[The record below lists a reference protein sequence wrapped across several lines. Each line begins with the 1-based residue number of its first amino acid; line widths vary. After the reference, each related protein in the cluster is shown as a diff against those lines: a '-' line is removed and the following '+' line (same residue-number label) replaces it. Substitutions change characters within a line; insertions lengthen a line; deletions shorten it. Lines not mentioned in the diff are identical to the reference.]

1 MMNYNRSTG
10 WVREFSGVIAA
21 AVTPFS
27 PDGSLHLPRIPA
39 LVDLLVDHGAD
50 GIMVGG
56 TTGEF
61 VTMTP
66 DERVGALTT
75 FVKAVNG
82 RVPVVAHVGAA
93 DPYTTLMLT
102 KAAARLKVD
111 AVAAM
116 TPQFFPTTD
125 AAIEKYFTEVAQAVP
140 EIPLFVYEFPSRA
153 GNTTSP
159 RLLKR
164 LSKLPNL
171 AGIKVSTAHLKELMA
186 YMECAPDML
195 VICGNDDLQADF
207 IAGGGRAVVSGNAT
221 VFPEVIK
228 AVFRALSNGAE
239 GSSERQILADL
250 GKLSLAGAPDQ
261 LKVLLRDRGVDAG
274 VARCRTHIPSD
285 VQATGPLPQNI
296 VALLDD
302 LSGGHS

>member
-1 MMNYNRSTG
+1 
-10 WVREFSGVIAA
+10 
-21 AVTPFS
+21 
-27 PDGSLHLPRIPA
+27 
-39 LVDLLVDHGAD
+39 
-50 GIMVGG
+50 
-56 TTGEF
+56 
-61 VTMTP
+61 
-66 DERVGALTT
+66 
-75 FVKAVNG
+75 
-82 RVPVVAHVGAA
+82 
-93 DPYTTLMLT
+93 
-102 KAAARLKVD
+102 
-111 AVAAM
+111 
-116 TPQFFPTTD
+116 
-125 AAIEKYFTEVAQAVP
+125 
-140 EIPLFVYEFPSRA
+140 
-153 GNTTSP
+153 
-159 RLLKR
+159 
-164 LSKLPNL
+164 
-171 AGIKVSTAHLKELMA
+171 MA

>member
-1 MMNYNRSTG
+1 MTHYNRSTG
-10 WVREFSGVIAA
+10 WVHEFSGVIAA
-21 AVTPFS
+21 AVTPFA
-27 PDGSLHLPRIPA
+27 PDGSLDRARIPA
-39 LVDLLVDHGAD
+39 LVDLLVEHGAD

-93 DPYTTLMLT
+93 DPYTTLKLT
-102 KAAARLKVD
+102 KAAARLNVD

-116 TPQFFPTTD
+116 TPQFFPATD
-125 AAIEKYFTEVAQAVP
+125 AAIEKYFTDVSEAAP

-171 AGIKVSTAHLKELMA
+171 AGIKVSSEHIKELMA
-186 YMECAPDML
+186 YMECGPDML

-221 VFPEVIK
+221 VYPEVSK
-228 AVFRALSNGAE
+228 AVFRALVNGAE
-239 GSSERQILADL
+239 GSAARAILADL
-250 GKLSLAGAPDQ
+250 GRLSLAGAPDR
-261 LKVLLRDRGVDAG
+261 LKALLRDRGIDAG

-285 VQATGPLPQNI
+285 VQATGPLPQTI
-296 VALLDD
+296 VALLDN
-302 LSGGHS
+302 LSVGHA